1 MRQWPCYTGD
11 MGKFDKPIIGK
22 PRNDDEE
29 NKKLNIGMGMYGAA
43 DPAFGDSE
51 DVEDSSDDQYSSTSF
66 GPGWEEID
74 APTTYSKRP
83 RALKCG
89 YSRKLKMLVVIF
101 RPKVG
106 KNRQGEWTAV
116 STEPWIKYPNVDQE
130 MWDELK
136 TYHSTGEWLKFSG
149 VEDDKSYSPTSRSEL
164 NQLSGNKV
172 KLD

>member
-11 MGKFDKPIIGK
+11 MGKFDKPSVG
-22 PRNDDEE
+22 RQRDEDNE
-29 NKKLNIGMGMYGAA
+29 NKKLNIGAAMYGFA
-43 DPAFGDSE
+43 DSAF
-51 DVEDSSDDQYSSTSF
+51 SDDTEGSDEYNSITF

-89 YSRKLKMLVVIF
+89 YSRKLNILVIVF

-106 KNRQGEWTAV
+106 KNSQGEWTAA
-116 STEPWIKYPNVDQE
+116 SSEPWIKYEEVDLE
-130 MWDELK
+130 MWEELK

-149 VEDDKSYSPTSRSEL
+149 VEDLPYSPTSRSEV
-164 NQLSGNKV
+164 NELSGNKV
-172 KLD
+172 PKE

>member
-1 MRQWPCYTGD
+1 

-22 PRNDDEE
+22 PRDEDNE
-29 NKKLNIGMGMYGAA
+29 NKKLNLGIAQFGYA
-43 DPAFGDSE
+43 DPAFD
-51 DVEDSSDDQYSSTSF
+51 SDDVADGSDEEYSSTTF

-89 YSRKLKMLVVIF
+89 YSRKLKMLVIVF

-106 KNRQGEWTAV
+106 KNRNGEWTAV
-116 STEPWIKYPNVDQE
+116 STEPWIKYEEVDLE
-130 MWDELK
+130 MWEELK

-149 VEDDKSYSPTSRSEL
+149 VEDLPYSPSSRSEL

>member
-1 MRQWPCYTGD
+1 MYLLLCYTGD

-22 PRNDDEE
+22 PRDEDNE
-29 NKKLNIGMGMYGAA
+29 NKKLNLGIAQFGYA

-51 DVEDSSDDQYSSTSF
+51 DVEDSSDDEYSSTSF

-74 APTTYSKRP
+74 APTTHSVRP

-89 YSRKLKMLVVIF
+89 YHRKKEILVIIF
-101 RPKVG
+101 RPKLG
-106 KNRQGEWTAV
+106 KNRKGEWTAV
-116 STEPWIKYPNVDQE
+116 SAEPWIKYEGVDLE
-130 MWDELK
+130 MWEELK

-149 VEDDKSYSPTSRSEL
+149 VEDLPYSPTSRSEL

-172 KLD
+172 NLD